1 MNQSTAEPQKVQVVQ
16 RGTPERHLLSP
27 INVILQT
34 TCRTCHSGVGR
45 VGPRQGF
52 TSAPRAASATFS
64 QELIDRI
71 LGDTDKDTLKSI
83 PALQRLANLLSA
95 SPHLALHVR
104 TLRLVQPSFYAP
116 CVWMQLDILPVILP
130 LFTHLASLKISIYN
144 WDFFH
149 SDFPWAQLSSIE
161 LEEAR
166 FQTNVKLLAFLQCYP
181 TSLQFASL
189 RHVYTHRSNL
199 NDASIEFDPL
209 HLTSLHI
216 DSHASA
222 PYHWAMRAVDPKHLR
237 DLQTDAQKSTLKFV
251 QRLLDGAVH
260 VETYHISLRD
270 SFYRRASYSQI
281 RHSDD
286 WERFL
291 DYPLRDHPLEGFG
304 ERHPALR
311 DVVVRIVFRH
321 EPPALQQGIQY
332 LKELFHRLENRG
344 ILTAVWQIGER
355 SVSSAGCTPRAFR
368 VRRPIRR
375 IRQSSSCLP
384 WSSED
389 HKLIGFSPDSLGYYI
404 ALGSW
409 PPKGFGPNLDLTAG
423 LFPGILATLEIP
435 LLEANEGPHRLP

>member
-1 MNQSTAEPQKVQVVQ
+1 MS
-16 RGTPERHLLSP
+16 
-27 INVILQT
+27 
-34 TCRTCHSGVGR
+34 HSGVGR
-45 VGPRQGF
+45 AGPGRGF

-71 LGDTDKDTLKSI
+71 LGDTDKDTLKSCALVARSFRTTSQKLIFSDLTILPPGCDSI

-116 CVWMQLDILPVILP
+116 CVWMQSDILPVILP
-130 LFTHLASLKISIYN
+130 LFTHLASLRISIYN

-149 SDFPWAQLSSIE
+149 SDCEQAIHTLITQSQLSSIE

-181 TSLQFASL
+181 ASLQFASL

-199 NDASIEFDPL
+199 NDAFIEFDPL

-270 SFYRRASYSQI
+270 SFFNRQTTNLRSMPSLRTFELSVELEWAEIHKAQGRYNPLNDVTRTLTTAPQTVEHLILNLQI

-286 WERFL
+286 WGRFL
-291 DYPLRDHPLEGFG
+291 DYPLRDHPLEGLG
-304 ERHPALR
+304 ERRPALR
-311 DVVVRIVFRH
+311 DVVVRIVLRH

-332 LKELFHRLENRG
+332 LKQLFHRLENRG
-344 ILTAVWQIGER
+344 MLTAVIIHPA
-355 SVSSAGCTPRAFR
+355 AG
-368 VRRPIRR
+368 
-375 IRQSSSCLP
+375 Q
-384 WSSED
+384 
-389 HKLIGFSPDSLGYYI
+389 
-404 ALGSW
+404 
-409 PPKGFGPNLDLTAG
+409 
-423 LFPGILATLEIP
+423 
-435 LLEANEGPHRLP
+435 